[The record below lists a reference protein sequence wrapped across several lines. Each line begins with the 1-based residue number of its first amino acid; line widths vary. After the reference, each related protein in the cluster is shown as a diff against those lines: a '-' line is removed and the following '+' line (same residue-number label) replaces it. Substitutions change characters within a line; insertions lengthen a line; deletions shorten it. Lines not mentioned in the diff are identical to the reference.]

1 MISNND
7 IGDELVSKMNA
18 NVGPQLLKAKKKFTP
33 KRKFSSNIIM
43 LPLQIGTWRHVTV
56 RNLYSIVYGILDILL
71 WKGVWDGYDE
81 WAGHGEW
88 QATSTLVMGLMVLT
102 LTRTVKTAWSMP
114 VSRIIS

>member
-1 MISNND
+1 
-7 IGDELVSKMNA
+7 
-18 NVGPQLLKAKKKFTP
+18 
-33 KRKFSSNIIM
+33 M